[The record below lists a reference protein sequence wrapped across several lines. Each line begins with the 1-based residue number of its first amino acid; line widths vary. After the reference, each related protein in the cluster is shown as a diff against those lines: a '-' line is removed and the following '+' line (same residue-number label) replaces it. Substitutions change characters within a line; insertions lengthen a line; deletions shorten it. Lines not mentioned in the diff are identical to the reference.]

1 MFRRQSAKPTIRPRT
16 PCGHDLGPNRDW
28 IVELEGTAKAALE
41 TGRTRLI
48 VAGLV
53 FACAFLVV
61 GLRLVGIV
69 LLQDVE
75 EPRLAATP
83 SGSEALETG
92 RAEILDRNGQVLAT
106 TLPTS
111 SLYANPRHI
120 TNPEEA
126 AVRLAT
132 ALPSEPKAKLLAKLS
147 ADRSFVW
154 MKRGLTPRE
163 TAAVNRLGIPG
174 LYFQREERRFYPH
187 GALTSHIVGF
197 TNIDNKGLAGMEQA
211 FNPQL
216 RGSNQPLRLS
226 IDLRIQHILSE
237 ELLAGM
243 QAFNGIGAAGLVMD
257 ARSGEVLA
265 MVSLPSYDPNNPAA
279 APDAGRFNRATL
291 GVYEMGSIFK
301 IFTTAMALDSGVVT
315 LEDGYDVTK
324 PIRIARFTITDFHPH
339 RGWLSI
345 PEIFKESS
353 NIGTVHMAVDSG
365 TELQKRYLAGLGLL
379 SAPKLELP
387 EVGQPMIPAK
397 WREINTMTISYGHG
411 IAVTPVQA
419 ARAVAGVV
427 NGGVLPEATLLK
439 RPEGEPLGGTR
450 VIGERTSDQMRW
462 LMRLVVEQGT
472 GGNAEAEGYLVG
484 GKTGTADKLR
494 QGGGYAQDKRIA
506 SFAGAF
512 PMNDPRYVVLAMV
525 DEPKGTKASYGYA
538 TGGWVAAPVVGKTVQ
553 RMAPLLGIE
562 PAPSAPVQNELLVPV
577 NLRGRAVAAQ

>member
-427 NGGVLPEATLLK
+427 NGGILPEATLLK

-494 QGGGYAQDKRIA
+494 PGGGYARDKRIA

-512 PMNDPRYVVLAMV
+512 PMKDPRYVVLAMV

>member
-28 IVELEGTAKAALE
+28 IVELEGAAKAALE

-494 QGGGYAQDKRIA
+494 PGGGYARDKRIA

>member
-387 EVGQPMIPAK
+387 EVGEPMIPAK

-494 QGGGYAQDKRIA
+494 PGGGYARDKRIA

>member
-1 MFRRQSAKPTIRPRT
+1 MFRRQYAKPTIRPRT

-120 TNPEEA
+120 TNPAEA
-126 AVRLAT
+126 AARLAT

-211 FNPQL
+211 FNSQL

-257 ARSGEVLA
+257 SRSGEILA

-315 LEDGYDVTK
+315 LEDGYDVSK
-324 PIRIARFTITDFHPH
+324 PIRVARFTITDFHPYH
-339 RGWLSI
+339 GWLSI

-379 SAPKLELP
+379 SAPRLELP

-427 NGGVLPEATLLK
+427 NGGVLPEASLLK

-450 VIGERTSDQMRW
+450 IIGERTSDQMRW

-494 QGGGYAQDKRIA
+494 PGGGYARDKRIA